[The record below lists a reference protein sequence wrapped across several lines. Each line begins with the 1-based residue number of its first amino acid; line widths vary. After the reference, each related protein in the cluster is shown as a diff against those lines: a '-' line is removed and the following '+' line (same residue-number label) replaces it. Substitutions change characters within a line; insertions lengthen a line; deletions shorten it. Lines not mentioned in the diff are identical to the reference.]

1 LQSVTIN
8 FWEEIAMTFKSY
20 DVAVVGGGIVGLAI
34 ARELSQ
40 RFPKMVVGLV
50 EKESEIGQHQTGH
63 NSGVIHS
70 GLYYQPGSFKAQFC
84 VDGAERMKQYCT
96 EHGIEFDVC
105 GKLVVATDEEELPRL
120 QNLFERGIA
129 NGVQGIEMIEKEQIG
144 EYEPHTTG
152 LKAIVVPTTGIV
164 DYQLVASSYATEIQE
179 HGSEINTDAEV
190 LDIETRAEGLVLNT
204 TAGDIEAKHLI
215 NAAGLH
221 VDVIARML
229 GVPVDIK
236 IIPFRGEYYMLRED
250 REHLV
255 NNLIYPVPDPAFPFL
270 GVHFTRTIHGEREA
284 GPNAVLAF
292 AREGYT
298 RTTFNMSDMAGTF
311 RFPGFWA
318 MTRKYWKMGAGEFY
332 RSASKRAF
340 VKALQK
346 LMPEITES
354 DLVPGHTGVRA
365 QALDRKGNLLSDF
378 SINETRNAIHIRN
391 APSPAATSSLAIG
404 EYVGNLAEKSFD
416 LVG

>member
-1 LQSVTIN
+1 
-8 FWEEIAMTFKSY
+8 MTFKSY

-40 RFPKMVVGLV
+40 RFPKIVVGLV

-190 LDIETRAEGLVLNT
+190 FDIETRAEGLVLNT

-229 GVPVDIK
+229 GVPVDFK
-236 IIPFRGEYYMLRED
+236 IVPFRGEYYMLRED

>member
-1 LQSVTIN
+1 
-8 FWEEIAMTFKSY
+8 MTFKSY

-40 RFPKMVVGLV
+40 RFPKIVVGLV

-190 LDIETRAEGLVLNT
+190 FDIETRAEGLVLNT

-236 IIPFRGEYYMLRED
+236 IVPFRGEYYMLRED

>member
-1 LQSVTIN
+1 
-8 FWEEIAMTFKSY
+8 
-20 DVAVVGGGIVGLAI
+20 
-34 ARELSQ
+34 
-40 RFPKMVVGLV
+40 
-50 EKESEIGQHQTGH
+50 
-63 NSGVIHS
+63 
-70 GLYYQPGSFKAQFC
+70 
-84 VDGAERMKQYCT
+84 
-96 EHGIEFDVC
+96 
-105 GKLVVATDEEELPRL
+105 
-120 QNLFERGIA
+120 
-129 NGVQGIEMIEKEQIG
+129 
-144 EYEPHTTG
+144 
-152 LKAIVVPTTGIV
+152 
-164 DYQLVASSYATEIQE
+164 
-179 HGSEINTDAEV
+179 
-190 LDIETRAEGLVLNT
+190 
-204 TAGDIEAKHLI
+204 
-215 NAAGLH
+215 
-221 VDVIARML
+221 
-229 GVPVDIK
+229 
-236 IIPFRGEYYMLRED
+236 MLRPD

-298 RTTFNMSDMAGTF
+298 RTTFNVSDMAGTF

-365 QALDRKGNLLSDF
+365 QALDRQGNLLSDF

-404 EYVGNLAEKSFD
+404 EYVGSLAEKSFG
-416 LVG
+416 LAG

>member
-1 LQSVTIN
+1 
-8 FWEEIAMTFKSY
+8 MTFRSY

-40 RFPKMVVGLV
+40 RFPKIVVGLV

-84 VDGAERMKQYCT
+84 VDGAERMKKYCT
-96 EHGIEFDVC
+96 EHDIEFEVC

-120 QNLFERGIA
+120 QTLFERGIA
-129 NGVQGIEMIEKEQIG
+129 NSVQGIEMIEQDQIS
-144 EYEPHTTG
+144 EYEPHTRG
-152 LKAIVVPTTGIV
+152 LRAIVVPPTGIV
-164 DYQLVASSYATEIQE
+164 DYQLVAASYATEIRE
-179 HGSEINTDAEV
+179 HGSEIITDAEV
-190 LDIETRAEGLVLNT
+190 VDIETRTDGLVLKT
-204 TAGDIEAKHLI
+204 TAGDVQTKHLI

-221 VDVIARML
+221 VDVIAKML
-229 GVPVDIK
+229 GVPVDVK
-236 IIPFRGEYYMLRED
+236 IVPFRGEYYMLRPD

-298 RTTFNMSDMAGTF
+298 RTTFNVSDMAGTF

-365 QALDRKGNLLSDF
+365 QALDRQGNLLSDF

-404 EYVGNLAEKSFD
+404 EYVGSLAEKSFG
-416 LVG
+416 LAG

>member
-1 LQSVTIN
+1 MSY
-8 FWEEIAMTFKSY
+8 KSY

-40 RFPKMVVGLV
+40 RFPKIVVGVV
-50 EKESEIGQHQTGH
+50 EKESEIGQHQTSH

-96 EHGIEFDVC
+96 SHDIEYDVC

-120 QNLFERGIA
+120 QTLFERGIA
-129 NGVQGIEMIEKEQIG
+129 NGVQGIKLIEQEQIS
-144 EYEPHTTG
+144 EYEPHTKG
-152 LKAIVVPTTGIV
+152 LKALVVPPTGIV
-164 DYQLVASSYATEIQE
+164 DYQQVASSYANEIQE
-179 HGSEINTDAEV
+179 HGSEINTNAEV
-190 LDIETRAEGLVLNT
+190 LDIETRTDGLVLDT

-221 VDVIARML
+221 ADVIARML
-229 GVPVDIK
+229 GVPVDVK
-236 IIPFRGEYYMLRED
+236 IVPFRGEYYMLRPD

-298 RTTFNMSDMAGTF
+298 RSTFDLSDMASTF

-318 MTRKYWKMGAGEFY
+318 MTRKYWKMGAAEFY
-332 RSASKRAF
+332 RSASKKAF

-346 LMPEITES
+346 LMPEITEN
-354 DLVPGHTGVRA
+354 DLVPGPTGVRA
-365 QALDRKGNLLSDF
+365 QALDRQGNLLSDF
-378 SINETRNAIHIRN
+378 SINETPNAIHIRN

-404 EYVGNLAEKSFD
+404 DYVGNLADKSFD
-416 LVG
+416 LSQ

>member
-1 LQSVTIN
+1 
-8 FWEEIAMTFKSY
+8 MTFKSY